1 LWLGLFLVVME
12 QSNTHQDGPNNDNKE
27 RKILPM
33 TLKEFEEHARRHV
46 HPVAWRYVSYNAGGL
61 TGRMARRYL
70 DRLKLRPRILRDVSK
85 LDPSVTLCDGTTLPF
100 PLIIAP
106 TAFHRLFHP
115 HGEVSTTFPPSAHN
129 DLLLCISSLLP
140 QGRQPD
146 LACCIRI
153 MFSWHLLPSILSSR
167 IPSPTLD
174 RNGFTSMYPP
184 SLQTILISRYLPM

>member
-1 LWLGLFLVVME
+1 MHIESTKAFFELWLGLFLVVME

-61 TGRMARRYL
+61 TGKMARRYL

-115 HGEVSTTFPPSAHN
+115 HGEVSFTTCPRSAHN
-129 DLLLCISSLLP
+129 DLLCVS
-140 QGRQPD
+140 
-146 LACCIRI
+146 ACNRK
-153 MFSWHLLPSILSSR
+153 SG
-167 IPSPTLD
+167 SPTW
-174 RNGFTSMYPP
+174 RAVFV
-184 SLQTILISRYLPM
+184 